1 MIAAQGLFPHIYQ
14 MPSGR
19 LGFAGHETFPFR
31 YGWLKKAVDAVRED
45 PSLLSSDKALVSL
58 GVGRNMVQSIRHWGL
73 ATQVLREGPGRSL
86 EVSPIGSLVMEK
98 WDPYLED
105 PASLWLVHWYLVNN
119 PARAAVWHLAFTRLT
134 SPDFTKRQL
143 VSFLIEVKERNELR
157 VQESS
162 LSRDVDCFIRS
173 YLASKGSERGL
184 PEDSFDCPLAEL
196 GLLSPLRDGEGYRF
210 AIGPKPTL
218 PAEVVGYTLLEYMG
232 RVRQGR
238 NSIAFTDCLYGLGSP
253 GQIFKL
259 DENSLVEYLEALE
272 ELSDGAFELDDT
284 AGLKQLYRRRE
295 FEPLNLLHRYY
306 GSHA

>member
-1 MIAAQGLFPHIYQ
+1 MTAFQGVFPSTYQ
-14 MPSGR
+14 MSER

-45 PSLLSSDKALVSL
+45 PYLLSSDKAIVIL
-58 GVGRNMVQSIRHWGL
+58 GVGKNMVQSIRHWGL
-73 ATQVLREGPGRSL
+73 ATQVLREGPGRGL
-86 EVSPIGSLVMEK
+86 KVSSIGSFVLEE

-119 PARAAVWHLAFTRLT
+119 PARAAVWHLAFTHLT

-143 VSFLIEVKERNELR
+143 LGFLVEIKERHELR
-157 VQESS
+157 VKESS

-173 YLASKGSERGL
+173 YLASKGSEKSL
-184 PEDSFDCPLAEL
+184 LEDSFDCPLAEL

-210 AIGPKPTL
+210 AVGPKPTL
-218 PAEVVGYTLLEYMG
+218 PAEVVGYTLLEYMN

-238 NSIAFTDCLYGLGSP
+238 NSMAFTDCLYGVGSP
-253 GQIFKL
+253 GQVFKL

-272 ELSDGAFELDDT
+272 EISAGALELDDT

-295 FEPLNLLHRYY
+295 LEPISLLHRYY
-306 GSHA
+306 GGRA